1 MDAGINTS
9 SPGNQLSQFPR
20 NGSPEYTYG
29 ILPAFFS
36 GWSSWQII
44 LTTILVLITYDQSMY
59 QWRKGSIAGPAF
71 KIPFMGPFIQAL
83 HPNFNEYLIQ
93 WRSGALSCVSVFHKY
108 VCSA

>member
-1 MDAGINTS
+1 MNAGINVS
-9 SPGNQLSQFPR
+9 SPRDSLSQFSEHG
-20 NGSPEYTYG
+20 GSEHFHG

-36 GWSSWQII
+36 GWSNWQII
-44 LTTILVLITYDQSMY
+44 FTAILVLITYDQSMY
-59 QWRKGSIAGPAF
+59 RWRKGSIAGPAF

-108 VCSA
+108 VLF